1 MRSASKKLAPLRSL
15 CSNLTPRMLP
25 PEKSTPLKLPLDASA
40 FFSVAC
46 RRVLAERAGRSTG
59 GGGRRANPM
68 SAAPCALPTGALTGL
83 GEADS
88 KSGESAIS
96 APRTGGR
103 ARRALL
109 ITQPLKFAS
118 TSNAPVSVASV
129 KALSLKS
136 APLHC
141 APVKSARAKR
151 PPDAFAPSKKAFVK
165 TVPSARR

>member
-1 MRSASKKLAPLRSL
+1 
-15 CSNLTPRMLP
+15 
-25 PEKSTPLKLPLDASA
+25 
-40 FFSVAC
+40 
-46 RRVLAERAGRSTG
+46 
-59 GGGRRANPM
+59 M
-68 SAAPCALPTGALTGL
+68 SAAPCALPTGALTEL

-96 APRTGGR
+96 APRSGGK